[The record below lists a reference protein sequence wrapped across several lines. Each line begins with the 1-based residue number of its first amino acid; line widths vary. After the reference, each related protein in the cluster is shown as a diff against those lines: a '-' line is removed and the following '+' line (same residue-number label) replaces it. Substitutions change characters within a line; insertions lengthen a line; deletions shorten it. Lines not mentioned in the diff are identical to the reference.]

1 MSMLDFALSIAGLPQ
16 DVINDLDNKLPGFAR
31 IVTATKE
38 LEPIITEAK
47 PYVDKLL
54 PLFAQ
59 AYPIVI
65 KAWPDIVAVTPTV
78 EALIKFANAKEG

>member
-16 DVINDLDNKLPGFAR
+16 DTINDLDNRLPGFAR
-31 IVTATKE
+31 IVAAAKE
-38 LEPIITEAK
+38 LEPIIVEAK
-47 PYVDKLL
+47 PYIDKLL

-59 AYPIVI
+59 AYPLAI